1 MKLNSDFILEI
12 LNFFIWIYTIVVS
25 LVLSFLIVLFLMTLF
40 GIDIGNMKDMKI
52 NVDFGNEKITN
63 IQTLEKGKLLLI
75 LAYSIVMG
83 TLQLLVMTYIIKI
96 LKKIKLNQYFSAEI
110 YFLISKIA
118 RLAFVLGCISLLV
131 SFVTEFFS
139 GKFSV
144 SIDISNKNFQFFLF
158 AATVYIIAEVYK
170 KAVDLKSENDLT
182 I

>member
-75 LAYSIVMG
+75 LAYSVVMG

-96 LKKIKLNQYFSAEI
+96 LKKII
-110 YFLISKIA
+110 GLI
-118 RLAFVLGCISLLV
+118 
-131 SFVTEFFS
+131 
-139 GKFSV
+139 
-144 SIDISNKNFQFFLF
+144 
-158 AATVYIIAEVYK
+158 
-170 KAVDLKSENDLT
+170 
-182 I
+182 